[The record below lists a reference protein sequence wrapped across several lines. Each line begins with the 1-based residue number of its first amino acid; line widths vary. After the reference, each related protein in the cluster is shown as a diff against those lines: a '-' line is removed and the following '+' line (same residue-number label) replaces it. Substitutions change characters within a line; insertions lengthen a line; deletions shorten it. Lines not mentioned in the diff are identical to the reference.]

1 MTQEATQRT
10 REITYTEAIRQALFE
25 EMERDGRVFVMG
37 QDVGAYGG
45 LFGATAGLQDRF
57 GKWRCFDTPISETFI
72 TGGGVGAAI
81 TGLRPVVELQFAD
94 FVAIAMDEIYDKA
107 AKWRYMH
114 GGLFTVPLV
123 IRAAEGAMG
132 GAGPE
137 HSQCPEALFWSAAGL
152 YILTPST
159 PADAKGLLKSAIR
172 DDNPVLFLEHK
183 ALANAE
189 GPVPEGEHLVPLGEA
204 DVKREGSD
212 ATVVAWSNMVP
223 KAFEAAEKLEG
234 EGVSVEVVG
243 PRGIRP
249 LDKETILASVEKTGR
264 VVLAHEASKP
274 GGPGSEVAAIIAEEA
289 VDLLEGPIKR
299 VAAPD
304 VPIPQ
309 SMHLEPFYV
318 PTADDISDAVRE
330 LQG

>member
-223 KAFEAAEKLEG
+223 KALEAAEKLEG
-234 EGVSVEVVG
+234 EGVSVEVVD